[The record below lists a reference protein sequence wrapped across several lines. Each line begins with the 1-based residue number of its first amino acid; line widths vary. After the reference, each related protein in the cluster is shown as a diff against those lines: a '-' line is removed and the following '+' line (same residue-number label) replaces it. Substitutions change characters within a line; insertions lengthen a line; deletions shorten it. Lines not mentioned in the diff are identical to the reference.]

1 MSERQSNRRRFLQL
15 TGAATLAGLAGCS
28 GGAAEQ
34 RQTAGATTA
43 TETNSTT
50 STDTATTTPQDE
62 QNGPRKGDDLPKD
75 TNPSDGYPPEFDTVP
90 EERAIDTS
98 SYDTVVREIDET
110 SVEVPLVSI
119 EDAYYWYARGEA
131 RFVDSRSETNHDVS
145 HIFGSVLSPAPDGR
159 AYDPTEDWNKADR
172 VVTYCQCPHY
182 LSSLRAAALLNAGF
196 EEVYAIEEGYEAWL
210 DRDYPL
216 AGSDTSYTYD
226 VRTIDGKTS
235 QGDANGTVWAFHPP
249 TGQVEATKID
259 SDGSYTLEL
268 RFVQVDAQSTIQIET
283 PSYAIQAPLGEVTS
297 GTVTADTGSSV
308 PATKSTGTNST
319 DATNTTS
326 ASTSATNTTSTSVP
340 TNATATGDTTATTN
354 TTSDDAT
361 SSLSDPWQWNS

>member
-34 RQTAGATTA
+34 RQTTEATTA

-50 STDTATTTPQDE
+50 STDTATATPQD
-62 QNGPRKGDDLPKD
+62 QQKGPRKGDDLPKD
-75 TNPSDGYPPEFDTVP
+75 TNPADGYPPEFDTVP

-110 SVEVPLVSI
+110 SVEVPLVPI

-145 HIFGSVLSPAPDGR
+145 HIFGSVLSSAPDGR

-172 VVTYCQCPHY
+172 VVTYCQCPHF

-196 EEVYAIEEGYEAWL
+196 EEVYAIDEGYEAWL

-216 AGSDTSYTYD
+216 AGSDTSHTYD
-226 VRTIDGKTS
+226 VRTIEGTTS
-235 QGDANGTVWAFHPP
+235 QRDANGTVWAFHPR

-297 GTVTADTGSSV
+297 GTVTAETGSPV
-308 PATKSTGTNST
+308 PATKTTGTNST
-319 DATNTTS
+319 NS
-326 ASTSATNTTSTSVP
+326 TNTTSTSAS
-340 TNATATGDTTATTN
+340 TNTTATGDTTATTS
-354 TTSDDAT
+354 TASDDAT
-361 SSLSDPWQWNS
+361 SSLSYSWQWNS